1 MTNRQMLA
9 VMVMAFSLAACE
21 QERVPPAESPVAV
34 PAPAPAADSAG
45 AWTVSLLG
53 VGPLRYGMDLAAIRA
68 ATSDSLPVPVGEEC
82 TYFRIAAAPPGMR
95 FMLERGRLVRVDVDS
110 GGSATARGAR
120 VGMGEAE
127 LRRLH
132 GDSLTVRPHKYVP
145 SAQYLIFAPADP
157 ADSHRVVFEVDSQRV
172 QRFRAGVLPP
182 VEYVEGCG

>member
-1 MTNRQMLA
+1 MTNRQRLLA
-9 VMVMAFSLAACE
+9 TVMALGLAACE
-21 QERVPPAESPVAV
+21 QERPALADAPVAV
-34 PAPAPAADSAG
+34 PAPGAAADSAG

-68 ATSDSLPVPVGEEC
+68 ATGDSLPAPVAEEC
-82 TYFRIAAAPPGMR
+82 TYLRIAAAPPGMY

-132 GDSLTVRPHKYVP
+132 GDSLTVRPHKYVAT
-145 SAQYLIFAPADP
+145 AQYLIFAPPDP
-157 ADSHRVVFEVDSQRV
+157 ADSHRVVFEIDGQRV

-182 VEYVEGCG
+182 VEYVERCG